1 MKVLVVDD
9 SKTCRTLYRREL
21 VNGGYDVLEASD
33 GVQALEI
40 VEQHALDLVVLD
52 IEMPNMNG
60 YEVCERL
67 RSSEFTTRFSQK
79 REGVLPVIFVT
90 SNESVEF
97 RVKGFNKGAN
107 GFITKGFKPGTLLDN
122 VNRILKPVNPMAG
135 LQALVVEDSRFLRQM
150 ITGFLK
156 ENGVKVTASESCERA
171 FELLMHN
178 SDSYNMVITALEMPA
193 MKGDQLCKHIR
204 QDLGLK
210 TMPVLVLTD
219 TDDRNLLMSLFESG
233 ASDYLVKPFEKE
245 ELLAR
250 LKASLEMVRTL
261 EKEIEARLWLNA
273 AEKGDNGVVVEEALD
288 QAKMATTVLHNIG
301 NVLNSVFA
309 CCYQMSRIIKDSRL
323 RQLLMAH
330 QLLEDNL
337 EDLGTFISEDPKGK
351 LLPEYLLKS
360 GRRVED
366 EHVNLAREI
375 EEISTKINLMKDII
389 ETQNLHAKTKVSEFI
404 DLHHVVNDS
413 IKVQEPNLKQQKVQL
428 EKRLEPV
435 ELIVGYRVPLVHVL
449 INLIKNAI
457 EAMRDSQ
464 ERRLCISTGCQ
475 GEQNFIELTDTG
487 HGISL
492 ENQERIFNHGF
503 TTKKDGHGFGLAFCE
518 KAVREMGGTLQVT
531 SPGEGLGATF
541 RLEFVTAPED
551 GGLSLLND

>member
-1 MKVLVVDD
+1 MKILIVDD
-9 SKTCRTLYRREL
+9 SKTCRSLYRREL
-21 VNGGYDVLEASD
+21 LHGKYEVLEAAD
-33 GVQALEI
+33 GIQALDI
-40 VEQHALDLVVLD
+40 VEKQAVDLVVLD

-67 RSSEFTTRFSQK
+67 RSSEFTNRFSQS

-90 SNESVEF
+90 SNESVEW

-122 VNRILKPVNPMAG
+122 VNKILKPANPMAG
-135 LQALVVEDSRFLRQM
+135 LQALVVEDSRFLRNM
-150 ITGFLK
+150 ITAFLK
-156 ENGVKVTASESCERA
+156 ENDVKVTSVDSCERA

-178 SDSYNMVITALEMPA
+178 TDTYNMVIAALEMPG

-210 TMPVLVLTD
+210 TMPVLILTE
-219 TDDRNLLMSLFESG
+219 TDDRTLLMSLFESG
-233 ASDYLVKPFEKE
+233 ASDYLVKPFEKD

-261 EKEIEARLWLNA
+261 EKEIEARLWQTSGSKAN
-273 AEKGDNGVVVEEALD
+273 EGDAVEEALD

-309 CCYQMSRIIKDSRL
+309 CTYQMARIIKESRL

-337 EDLGTFISEDPKGK
+337 DDLGTFITKDPRGK

-360 GRRVED
+360 GKRVDED
-366 EHVNLAREI
+366 HTNLAREI
-375 EEISTKINLMKDII
+375 EEISNKINLMKDII
-389 ETQNLHAKTKVSEFI
+389 ETQNLSAKTKISEFI
-404 DLHHVVNDS
+404 DLHSVVEDA
-413 IKVQEPNLKQQKVQL
+413 IKVQEPNAREQKVL
-428 EKRLEPV
+428 LSKKLGAV
-435 ELIVGYRVPLVHVL
+435 SLVAGYRVPLVHVL

-457 EAMRDSQ
+457 EAMS
-464 ERRLCISTGCQ
+464 EAKMKRLKIVTGQ
-475 GEQNFIELTDTG
+475 KGNFSFVELTDTG
-487 HGISL
+487 HGISE
-492 ENQERIFNHGF
+492 ENQKRIFSHGF

-518 KAVREMGGTLQVT
+518 KAVREMGGTLIVT
-531 SPGEGLGATF
+531 SPGVGKGATF
-541 RLEFVTAPED
+541 RLVFKNAPQE
-551 GGLSLLND
+551 